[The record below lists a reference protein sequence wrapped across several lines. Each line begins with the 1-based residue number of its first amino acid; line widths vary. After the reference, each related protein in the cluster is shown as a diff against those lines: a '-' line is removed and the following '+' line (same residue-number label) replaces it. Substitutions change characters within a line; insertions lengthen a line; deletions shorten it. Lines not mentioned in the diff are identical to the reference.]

1 MTDKETLPLKAAR
14 KLNMLILHNEALA
27 KDKSLQE
34 KIIAWAEDMLE
45 EARQEWDDMRNTILD
60 AIITYDRKSEA
71 IKRGQARDKKYA
83 PFREYFKD
91 LQQKRF
97 VKYYEQEKIMSANSF
112 VTWFLENTPKN
123 IEIPYSKN
131 NLKSKLIQLAQAN
144 NREFKKAF
152 VSKS

>member
-1 MTDKETLPLKAAR
+1 MTDKETLPLKATR

-34 KIIAWAEDMLE
+34 KIIAWSLDMLE
-45 EARQEWDDMRNTILD
+45 EARTDWSDLHNTVLD
-60 AIITYDRKSEA
+60 AVITCDRKQEA

-97 VKYYEQEKIMSANSF
+97 AKYYEQEKIMSANSF

>member
-1 MTDKETLPLKAAR
+1 MTDKETLPFKAAR
-14 KLNMLILHNEALA
+14 KLNMLIMHNEALA

-34 KIIAWAEDMLE
+34 KIITWALDMLE
-45 EARQEWDDMRNTILD
+45 EAHADWSDIRDSIWRVV
-60 AIITYDRKSEA
+60 ITCDRKNEA
-71 IKRGQARDKKYA
+71 IKRGRARDKKYA

-131 NLKSKLIQLAQAN
+131 NLKSKLIQLA
-144 NREFKKAF
+144 
-152 VSKS
+152 

>member
-1 MTDKETLPLKAAR
+1 MTDKETLPFKAAR
-14 KLNMLILHNEALA
+14 KLNMLIMHNEALA

-34 KIIAWAEDMLE
+34 KIITWALDMLE
-45 EARQEWDDMRNTILD
+45 EAHADWSDIRDSIWRVV
-60 AIITYDRKSEA
+60 ITCDRKNEA
-71 IKRGQARDKKYA
+71 IKRGRARDKKYA

>member
-1 MTDKETLPLKAAR
+1 MT
-14 KLNMLILHNEALA
+14 
-27 KDKSLQE
+27 
-34 KIIAWAEDMLE
+34 
-45 EARQEWDDMRNTILD
+45 
-60 AIITYDRKSEA
+60 
-71 IKRGQARDKKYA
+71 
-83 PFREYFKD
+83 
-91 LQQKRF
+91 
-97 VKYYEQEKIMSANSF
+97 ANGF